1 MIENEDSAMV
11 KVYLTQNTVFRNMI
25 QLKQD
30 YPLLH
35 VTSSITPNSQL
46 IQFRV
51 FEFGQNHFH
60 MHLYFSLDLL
70 NSKGIGFVISDAN
83 IALKSSL

>member
-11 KVYLTQNTVFRNMI
+11 KVYVTQNTVFRNMI

-46 IQFRV
+46 I
-51 FEFGQNHFH
+51 
-60 MHLYFSLDLL
+60 
-70 NSKGIGFVISDAN
+70 
-83 IALKSSL
+83 

>member
-1 MIENEDSAMV
+1 MIENEESAIMV

-25 QLKQD
+25 PLKQD
-30 YPLLH
+30 YPPLH
-35 VTSSITPNSQL
+35 VTSSITPALQL

-60 MHLYFSLDLL
+60 MHLYFSLL

-83 IALKSSL
+83 IALKSTL

>member
-1 MIENEDSAMV
+1 MIENEDSAIMV

-25 QLKQD
+25 PLKQD
-30 YPLLH
+30 NPPLH
-35 VTSSITPNSQL
+35 VTSSRTPNSQL
-46 IQFRV
+46 IQFKI

-60 MHLYFSLDLL
+60 MHLYFSLL

>member
-60 MHLYFSLDLL
+60 IHVYFSLL

>member
-30 YPLLH
+30 YPPLH
-35 VTSSITPNSQL
+35 VTSSITPNLQL
-46 IQFRV
+46 IQFRI

-60 MHLYFSLDLL
+60 IHVYFSLL
-70 NSKGIGFVISDAN
+70 NSKGIGFVISDTN
-83 IALKSSL
+83 ITFQSSL